1 MSYDRRLWGSS
12 LGTKNT
18 GAFSPD
24 DWLIQDLGIHFFAMP
39 FAPLGVQQYVRT
51 YVGTYVLLHSQRCKR
66 HGEEMNS

>member
-51 YVGTYVLLHSQRCKR
+51 YVGTYV
-66 HGEEMNS
+66 